1 MGGADVGRQCLSAGL
16 IDELSIHLV
25 PVVFGGGTAMFDG
38 LAGFELEPL
47 GMVDTPAA
55 THLRYRVAGGG

>member
-1 MGGADVGRQCLSAGL
+1 MYSFVTGEIERALDEASSAAGDRGVTVMGGAERGRQCLSAGL

-38 LAGFELEPL
+38 
-47 GMVDTPAA
+47 
-55 THLRYRVAGGG
+55 